1 MLTRP
6 GPITKEHDLSRF
18 SCGRSELDHW
28 LRQHALRSHEAGH
41 SKTQVV
47 VETDLGPTTVVAF
60 YSLAPASVIRGQLTG
75 NLRRNAPDP
84 VPMILLARLAVDTR
98 HARGGIGR
106 HLLLDAFRRSVDAA
120 TQIGGRGIMTQAK
133 DEEAAGFYL
142 RWKFVRM
149 PGDPLL
155 MVIPM
160 EVVRSS
166 LEQAGLLPPSPSQPM
181 STNT

>member
-1 MLTRP
+1 M
-6 GPITKEHDLSRF
+6 
-18 SCGRSELDHW
+18 DHW

-41 SKTQVV
+41 AKTQAV
-47 VETDLGPTTVVAF
+47 VETDFGPTTVAAF
-60 YSLAPASVIRGQLTG
+60 YSLAPASVMRGQLTG

-106 HLLLDAFRRSVDAA
+106 HLLLDAFRRSVGAA
-120 TQIGGRGIMTQAK
+120 AQIGGRGIMTQAK

-155 MVIPM
+155 MVIPI
-160 EVVRSS
+160 EVVRAS
-166 LEQAGLLPPSPSQPM
+166 LEAAALMPPSPSRSIP
-181 STNT
+181 SRT